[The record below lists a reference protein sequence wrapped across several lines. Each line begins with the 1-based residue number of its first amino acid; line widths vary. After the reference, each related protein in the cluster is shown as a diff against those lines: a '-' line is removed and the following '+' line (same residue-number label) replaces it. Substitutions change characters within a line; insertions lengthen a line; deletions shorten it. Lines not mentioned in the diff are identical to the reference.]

1 MSRPSASAGGL
12 YRIDLGTVDKPRFS
26 PAAGRYTTQQIVTIR
41 TETDGALIHYRIRDD
56 LRGGPMMSFKFYP
69 PRAGFLR
76 LFCQVVVD
84 GKTIFAPFNVNVAP

>member
-1 MSRPSASAGGL
+1 VHIHPEGGDIL
-12 YRIDLGTVDKPRFS
+12 
-26 PAAGRYTTQQIVTIR
+26 
-41 TETDGALIHYRIRDD
+41 RDD

-76 LFCQVVVD
+76 LFCQVVVN